1 MSVNVGMVVEQMWQ
15 PVPGG
20 SGRYIVEVASRLAH
34 CGVRAVGI
42 SARHGSGAPTPGEV
56 GLTIPVRA
64 SALPRRALYAA
75 WDRLGAPGVDR
86 LLTTASSAPDI
97 IHATTW
103 AIPPTSRPL
112 AITVHDVAFLRD
124 PDHFTAH
131 GTAYFHRA
139 LEITRKRADAI
150 IVPSQAT
157 ADDCVEAG
165 LDASLITVI
174 PHGLSHTP
182 VTDDQI
188 DDFRARWDLTRPY
201 ILWVGTREPRLPA
214 DGGRRPRSGPRRSRW
229 MGF

>member
-103 AIPPTSRPL
+103 ACLLYTSPSP
-112 AITVHDVAFLRD
+112 RD
-124 PDHFTAH
+124 R
-131 GTAYFHRA
+131 G
-139 LEITRKRADAI
+139 
-150 IVPSQAT
+150 
-157 ADDCVEAG
+157 
-165 LDASLITVI
+165 
-174 PHGLSHTP
+174 
-182 VTDDQI
+182 
-188 DDFRARWDLTRPY
+188 
-201 ILWVGTREPRLPA
+201 
-214 DGGRRPRSGPRRSRW
+214 
-229 MGF
+229 

>member
-34 CGVRAVGI
+34 CGVRTVGI

-86 LLTTASSAPDI
+86 LLTTASSTPDLV
-97 IHATTW
+97 HATTW

-112 AITVHDVAFLRD
+112 AVTVHDVAFLRD

-139 LEITRKRADAI
+139 LEITRTRADAI
-150 IVPSQAT
+150 IVPLASPSSRT
-157 ADDCVEAG
+157 A
-165 LDASLITVI
+165 
-174 PHGLSHTP
+174 
-182 VTDDQI
+182 
-188 DDFRARWDLTRPY
+188 
-201 ILWVGTREPRLPA
+201 
-214 DGGRRPRSGPRRSRW
+214 
-229 MGF
+229 